1 MIKRK
6 GLVDKKREKIDFT
19 FDSVRAR
26 RRWEL
31 VEAIE
36 LLLIG
41 HPSKKKSV
49 NKKVL
54 LLANKKLALRKY
66 LMH

>member
-1 MIKRK
+1 VEIKT
-6 GLVDKKREKIDFT
+6 LT

-31 VEAIE
+31 VETIE

-41 HPSKKKSV
+41 HPSRNNFV
-49 NKKVL
+49 EIP
-54 LLANKKLALRKY
+54 LLAIKNGRKIFDASV
-66 LMH
+66 LVTGS